1 MSSLRNAV
9 PRPSHKE
16 RSQPQARKRFGLLEK
31 HKDYVIRA
39 KAYHQK
45 EDIKKKLKQKAAFKN
60 PDEFYFKMINS
71 KTVDGVHRPK
81 EEINKYNAEELMI
94 MKTQDIGYVF
104 QKWQSEKNKIDK
116 LTASL
121 QCTEEQPSRRHV
133 YFAEDREEARELQ
146 LQAKSKSDIS
156 AMQIPKDIKKK
167 MNRSYRDLEAR
178 KSRAKDLEKLYMDM
192 SMQKEL
198 QKKGRKRKLRE
209 DEMLNPN
216 GKPVY
221 IWKADRK
228 R

>member
-9 PRPSHKE
+9 PRPAHKE
-16 RSQPQARKRFGLLEK
+16 RSQPQVRKRFGLLEK

-81 EEINKYNAEELMI
+81 EEINKYSAEELMI

-133 YFAEDREEARELQ
+133 YFAEDREEARELE
-146 LQAKSKSDIS
+146 LQAKNKTDIS
-156 AMQIPKDIKKK
+156 AMHIPKDIKKK
-167 MNRSYRDLEAR
+167 MDRSYRDLEAR

-209 DEMLNPN
+209 DEILNPN

-221 IWKADRK
+221 KWKADRK